1 MRPVQYPR
9 HLANSESARRRRG
22 LKGESEGEESPADP
36 EAGEE
41 NPPGN
46 EQKIEAV
53 EPLEEP
59 DPSARDEFHQAYT
72 KKLEAADKDLEDYA
86 RTLDSVSYPVSA
98 RVSHSDTTKPSHWF
112 VCARPC
118 YAQPLSFF
126 SSIANPTVV
135 RRVSPSPGLT

>member
-9 HLANSESARRRRG
+9 HRANSESIRRRRG
-22 LKGESEGEESPADP
+22 LKGESEGEEPPADP

-46 EQKIEAV
+46 EQKIEAI

-72 KKLEAADKDLEDYA
+72 KKLEAADKDVEGSA

-98 RVSHSDTTKPSHWF
+98 RVSRSPLQSLHTVSSMLGLVMLSRCPPF
-112 VCARPC
+112 RRLRIRP
-118 YAQPLSFF
+118 LFDE
-126 SSIANPTVV
+126 
-135 RRVSPSPGLT
+135 

>member
-1 MRPVQYPR
+1 MRPVQYSR
-9 HLANSESARRRRG
+9 HRANSESVRRRRG

-59 DPSARDEFHQAYT
+59 EASARDEFHQAYT
-72 KKLEAADKDLEDYA
+72 KKLEAANKDVEDYA

-98 RVSHSDTTKPSHWF
+98 RATRSTLQSLYTG
-112 VCARPC
+112 
-118 YAQPLSFF
+118 
-126 SSIANPTVV
+126 SSL
-135 RRVSPSPGLT
+135 PGLVIFSRRPPFRRLRIRPLFDE

>member
-9 HLANSESARRRRG
+9 HLANSESVRRRRG

-98 RVSHSDTTKPSHWF
+98 RVSHSPLQSLHTGSSVLGLVMLSRCPPF
-112 VCARPC
+112 RRLRIRP
-118 YAQPLSFF
+118 LFDE
-126 SSIANPTVV
+126 
-135 RRVSPSPGLT
+135 